1 MGLAKEGTWGTWL
14 TPTRW
19 VEMESE
25 TLEWKP
31 KRIVGVGLANGLAV
45 QRNAT
50 RQQTTS
56 TVQGD
61 IKCPMYYKSMGLF
74 LGGIMGTLTT
84 TPVQQGATIAY
95 LQTHALAVNTIGQS
109 LSFQKG
115 VPEVTTGTIRQYDYF
130 GAKISK
136 AVFECAIDQFLQATY
151 TIDAKGY
158 DTTNTY
164 ATPVYQTPNPIFAFN
179 QGNFKFGPLG
189 SEVVVEGI
197 RKWTMTIERPLR
209 VDNFYLDGT
218 GLKQEQVGNNFV
230 KITVDL
236 ESDYVTDAAFIAQF
250 AGDTAQSM
258 IMDFVGPVIAS
269 TFKNEI
275 QFQVPNLRW
284 EAGQPLIAGPDLVMP
299 KLQLVGLYND
309 VNTAATITYMST
321 DVAL

>member
-1 MGLAKEGTWGTWL
+1 MAKETTWGTFV
-14 TPTRW
+14 TPSRW
-19 VEMESE
+19 FEFESE
-25 TLEWKP
+25 TLEYKP

-56 TVQGD
+56 TVNGD
-61 IKCPMYYKSMGLF
+61 IKWPMYYKSMGLF

-84 TPVQQGATIAY
+84 TAVQQSATIGY

-115 VPEVTTGTIRQYDYF
+115 VPEVTTGTIRQYNYF
-130 GAKISK
+130 GAKITK
-136 AVFECAIDQFLQATY
+136 AVFECAADQFLQATY
-151 TIDAKGY
+151 SIDAKGY
-158 DTTNTY
+158 DTSNAY

-179 QGNFKFGPLG
+179 QGTFKLGSFG
-189 SEVVVEGI
+189 SEVAIEGV

-236 ESDYVTDAAFIAQF
+236 ESEYVTDAAFVAQF
-250 AGDTAQSM
+250 NTDTAQSM
-258 IMDFVGPVIAS
+258 IMDFVGPTIAS

-284 EAGQPLIAGPDLVMP
+284 ETGQPLIAGPDLVMP
-299 KLQLVGLYND
+299 KLQLVGLYD
-309 VNTAATITYMST
+309 DSHTAATITYMST
-321 DVAL
+321 DTTL